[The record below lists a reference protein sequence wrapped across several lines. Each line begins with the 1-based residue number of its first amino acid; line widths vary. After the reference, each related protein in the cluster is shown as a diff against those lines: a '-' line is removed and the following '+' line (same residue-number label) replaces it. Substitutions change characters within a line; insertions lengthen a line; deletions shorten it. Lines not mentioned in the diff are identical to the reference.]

1 MKTLSAVS
9 LMIVSEFLF
18 GTKAYSAWGSGY
30 GPGMMGGN
38 WGGGYGP
45 GMMGWGT
52 GGFLGP
58 VMMVLFWILVVMGIV
73 YAVRYFASPP
83 RGTQEES
90 PLDIAKKR
98 YAKGEISKEE
108 FEKLKEDLR
117 KM

>member
-1 MKTLSAVS
+1 MKKLTVALAPVVGFMLVPVS
-9 LMIVSEFLF
+9 
-18 GTKAYSAWGSGY
+18 YNAWGSGY

-38 WGGGYGP
+38 WSGGYGP
-45 GMMGWGT
+45 GMMGWGI

-58 VMMVLFWILVVMGIV
+58 VVMGLFWILVIMGIV
-73 YAVRYFASPP
+73 YAVRYFTGPP